1 MKKLTGKI
9 IFILPNMVVILS
21 LIFITLWILDLFNPG
36 TNVLG
41 NKISSALL
49 IIFFVLSLINAIATI
64 ALERKRE
71 E

>member
-1 MKKLTGKI
+1 VKKLTGKI

-21 LIFITLWILDLFNPG
+21 LIFITLWILDIFNPG
-36 TNVLG
+36 MNFLG